1 MNFKLGCG
9 DRGVQRYIQLRKSM
23 VPKCMR
29 MFMVEFYRQVTISTP
44 VDTGRARWGWNCSI
58 KAPDLTVPPPAPDG
72 WKGKSSKKGKAF
84 YGLDTKKSRTVFTVQ
99 ATKEMPDLY
108 VANAVP
114 YIGILNNGSSQQ
126 APARFVELA
135 FENALQ
141 KLEIYISMKGYDREN

>member
-9 DRGVQRYIQLRKSM
+9 DKGVQRYIQLRKSM

-44 VDTGRARWGWNCSI
+44 VKTGRARWGWNCSI
-58 KAPDLTVPPPAPDG
+58 NTPDLTVPAE
-72 WKGKSSKKGKAF
+72 GKYRIAA
-84 YGLDTKKSRTVFTVQ
+84 TRATTVFSVQ
-99 ATKEMPDLY
+99 AVKEMPDLY

-114 YIGILNNGSSQQ
+114 YIGNLNNGSSQQ

-141 KLEIYISMKGYDREN
+141 KLEIYISINGYDREN

>member
-9 DRGVQRYIQLRKSM
+9 DRGVQYYIQLRKSM

-58 KAPDLTVPPPAPDG
+58 GSPDLTIPAE
-72 WKGKSSKKGKAF
+72 GKYSIA
-84 YGLDTKKSRTVFTVQ
+84 TARATTVFTVR
-99 ATKEMPDLY
+99 AVKEAPDLFI
-108 VANAVP
+108 ANAVP
-114 YIGILNNGSSQQ
+114 YIGRLNDGSSKQ

-135 FENALQ
+135 FINVVR
-141 KLEIYISMKGYDREN
+141 KLETYISTGGYDREN